1 MLKLFSVSAFTLF
14 CFLMVITGSICFLH
28 SGFFVLVR
36 VFRYFL
42 LIAGYV
48 AVELSAEYPRIQ
60 ALIQPVVLAWFNP
73 SAQLIYLLLT
83 VFQISGLITWN
94 AGERGGFG
102 VH

>member
-60 ALIQPVVLAWFNP
+60 ALIQPMVLA
-73 SAQLIYLLLT
+73 
-83 VFQISGLITWN
+83 
-94 AGERGGFG
+94 
-102 VH
+102 